1 MLAINDEIRSTIGL
15 ARRKIITNAWS
26 LLQTAL
32 TLYNDRRYPA
42 ACLNAMTC
50 IEEAG
55 KLQILRMVQGDA
67 TKVLV
72 ARDTELGPPPTTTTV
87 DVAALDDFLRDH
99 SQKALQGAVSS
110 LFVNA
115 GADRRHGKDD
125 VSGMH
130 RTSGIALLARSGHWM
145 SIRNACQ
152 YTDISLQRRS
162 ATSPGEAISPSY
174 AYYFICMGFEI
185 LAEQAEAGI
194 ESGFGSDEAID
205 FWNERL
211 RDLRAFMDSDHPQV
225 DLSTL
230 DFLRNPAPLEKKAAE
245 RRETKSKRKA

>member
-1 MLAINDEIRSTIGL
+1 
-15 ARRKIITNAWS
+15 
-26 LLQTAL
+26 
-32 TLYNDRRYPA
+32 
-42 ACLNAMTC
+42 MTC

-67 TKVLV
+67 TKVLL
-72 ARDTELGPPPTTTTV
+72 ARDTELAPPPTTTTV
-87 DVAALDDFLRDH
+87 DVVAIDNFLRDH
-99 SQKALQGAVSS
+99 SQKALQGAASS
-110 LFVNA
+110 LLVNA

-125 VSGMH
+125 VSGMR

-152 YTDISLQRRS
+152 YTDISLQRGS
-162 ATSPGEAISPSY
+162 STSPSEAISSSH

-185 LAEQAEAGI
+185 LAEQAEAGF

-205 FWNERL
+205 FWNDRL
-211 RDLRAFMDSDHPQV
+211 RDLRAYMDAAHPHV

-230 DFLRNPAPLEKKAAE
+230 DFLCNPAPLEKAAE
-245 RRETKSKRKA
+245 RRETKSKGKA